1 MRSDENRFSRKNTF
15 DNKNNFRSTE
25 QVSPLKRRNNG
36 NQAPNQTDSPSKRA
50 RENSNSKCIK
60 PFNLSNLSSP
70 GKKRSSSLCNVKKTG
85 SKPHNFST
93 PKSERRVNSNTY
105 KTKVKEMMEQ
115 NSIAMERNLSKNWA
129 DILEELEEQAKE
141 VDQYIEK
148 VSAKYSIDAEKLR
161 NNMETDPQ
169 VLRKR
174 QKSINYGKVT
184 AEYQRYILELPRR
197 QRQNYHPR
205 TPNKFRKV
213 SRRKYDGAIKKWR
226 KLLHAYDED
235 PEQMADMKNSIDT
248 MSDYDN
254 TNDFGGESAVGSGIS
269 GYNIDDFDILDS
281 DPEEKLVVD
290 APMEAL

>member
-1 MRSDENRFSRKNTF
+1 
-15 DNKNNFRSTE
+15 
-25 QVSPLKRRNNG
+25 
-36 NQAPNQTDSPSKRA
+36 
-50 RENSNSKCIK
+50 
-60 PFNLSNLSSP
+60 
-70 GKKRSSSLCNVKKTG
+70 
-85 SKPHNFST
+85 
-93 PKSERRVNSNTY
+93 
-105 KTKVKEMMEQ
+105 MMEQ

-235 PEQMADMKNSIDT
+235 PEQMADMKYTLLLFELNSYWVQLIKHMT
-248 MSDYDN
+248 KKIWFILPHHIYDN
-254 TNDFGGESAVGSGIS
+254 KSLWTTDVSSSNQ
-269 GYNIDDFDILDS
+269 Y
-281 DPEEKLVVD
+281 
-290 APMEAL
+290 